1 MEEFLIS
8 TTLTSD
14 LIKRYTDSIWKIVSK
29 SLSELKFLKFMLVF

>member
-14 LIKRYTDSIWKIVSK
+14 LIKRYTDSIGKLFQK
-29 SLSELKFLKFMLVF
+29 SLNELKFLEFMLVF

>member
-29 SLSELKFLKFMLVF
+29 KFKRVKFLEFMLVF